1 MALNIVQKIAIEL
14 GLKPQQI
21 ENVIKLLD
29 EENTIPFIARYRKEM
44 TGELDEVR
52 LRQIDKSLKYLRSLQ
67 ARKEEILRL
76 IQEQGKL
83 TPELQ
88 TAIEKA
94 EKLQEVE
101 DLYLPYKP
109 KRRTRATVAR
119 EKGLEPLAQII
130 LKQELETGTPEAI
143 AVSFV
148 NAEKGVADVEE
159 ALKGAMD
166 IVAEVI
172 SDDAEV
178 RKQVRAI
185 TKNRGIIRSV
195 LKEKSENGKPETEAS
210 PQEAEVY
217 QMYFDYQEP
226 IKTIPPHRLLAI
238 NRGEKRGFLRVGLEI
253 PIEDALQ
260 PIEALY
266 LKNRKSIFTPYLQ
279 DAIKD
284 SYKRLI
290 VSSIET
296 DIRAE
301 ATLIAE
307 EHAIKIFSTNLKNL
321 LFQPPVRDKVILGI
335 DPGYRT
341 GCKIAI
347 VDGTGK
353 LLVTS
358 TIYPHPPQSKVEESK
373 KILESLIE
381 KHQVDII
388 AIGNGTA
395 SRESEVLVIGLI
407 KELKRPVK
415 YIIVDEA
422 GASVYSA
429 SELAAEEFPDL
440 DVSLRGTASICR
452 RLQDPLAELVKID
465 PKSIGVGQYQH
476 DVDQRLLSDALD
488 VVVESCVNYVGVD
501 VNTASISLLRYVSGI
516 TAAVARNIVQYRN
529 SHGKFTSREDLKQ
542 ISRLGDQ
549 TFVQAAGFLR
559 IAGGNNP
566 LDNTPIHPESYGTAQ
581 GLLKHLGLKLEDLSN
596 RAHLIAL
603 STNRRS
609 LSLPKVAEQLKVGLP
624 TLKDILAA
632 LERPGRD
639 PRSDLPPPIFRSD
652 VLDVSQLKVG
662 MTLKGV
668 VRNVVDF
675 GVFVDIG
682 VKQDGLIH
690 ISQLSDKYVKH
701 PMDVV
706 SVGQVVAVKVIN
718 IDEKRGRIGLS
729 MRTSLMN
736 DE

>member
-1 MALNIVQKIAIEL
+1 MAFNIIQKIAIEL
-14 GLKPQQI
+14 NLRPQHI

-52 LRQIDKSLKYLRSLQ
+52 LRQIDKLLKYLRNLQ
-67 ARKEEILRL
+67 ARKEEVLRL

-88 TAIEKA
+88 AAIEKA

-109 KRRTRATVAR
+109 KRRTRATIAR
-119 EKGLEPLAQII
+119 EKGLEPLAQLI
-130 LKQELETGTPEAI
+130 LQQELETGTPEAVAAPFI
-143 AVSFV
+143 G
-148 NAEKGVADVEE
+148 AEKGVTDVEE
-159 ALKGAMD
+159 AFKGAMD
-166 IVAEVI
+166 IVAELI

-178 RKQVRAI
+178 RKQVRAF
-185 TKNRGIIRSV
+185 TKDKGILHSTLR
-195 LKEKSENGKPETEAS
+195 EKTDGEGPPPEAD
-210 PQEAEVY
+210 VY
-217 QMYFDYQEP
+217 QIYFDYREP
-226 IKTIPPHRLLAI
+226 IKTMPPHRILAI
-238 NRGEKRGFLRVGLEI
+238 NRGEKRGVLRVTLEVPVEEI
-253 PIEDALQ
+253 FQL
-260 PIEALY
+260 IEARY
-266 LKNRKSIFTPYLQ
+266 LKNRGSIFTPYLLE
-279 DAIKD
+279 AIRD
-284 SYKRLI
+284 SYRRLI
-290 VSSIET
+290 ASSIET

-307 EHAIKIFSTNLKNL
+307 EHALKIFSSNLKNL
-321 LFQPPVRDKVILGI
+321 LLQPPVRGKVVLGI

-341 GCKIAI
+341 GCKVAV
-347 VDGTGK
+347 VDETGK
-353 LLVTS
+353 LLATA
-358 TIYPHPPQSKVEESK
+358 TIYPHPPQSKSEESK
-373 KILESLIE
+373 RTLEAWIE
-381 KHQVDII
+381 QHKVDVI

-395 SRESEVLVIGLI
+395 SRETEVLVAGLI
-407 KELKRPVK
+407 KGLPRPVK

-440 DVSLRGTASICR
+440 DVSLRGTVSICR

-476 DVDQRLLSDALD
+476 DVDQRLLSEALD
-488 VVVESCVNYVGVD
+488 AVVESCVNYVGVD
-501 VNTASISLLRYVSGI
+501 VNTASVSLLKYVSGI
-516 TAAVARNIVQYRN
+516 TAGVARNIVQYRN
-529 SHGKFTSREDLKQ
+529 THGKFACREDLKQ
-542 ISRLGDQ
+542 VPRLGEQ

-559 IAGGNNP
+559 IPGGTNP
-566 LDNTPIHPESYGTAQ
+566 LDNTPIHPESYEAAR
-581 GLLKHLGLKLEDLSN
+581 GLLKHLGLKLEDLN
-596 RAHLIAL
+596 NKAHLIAL
-603 STNRRS
+603 TTNRRT
-609 LSLPKVAEQLKVGLP
+609 LNLPKVADQLHVGLP

-652 VLDVSQLKVG
+652 VMDVSQLKVG
-662 MTLKGV
+662 MILKGI

-682 VKQDGLIH
+682 VKQDGLVH
-690 ISQLSDKYVKH
+690 ISELSHKYVKH

-706 SVGQVVAVKVIN
+706 SVGQVVDVKVIN
-718 IDEKRGRIGLS
+718 IDEQRGRIGLS
-729 MRTSLMN
+729 MRF
-736 DE
+736 